1 MKTLVGKFA
10 SATAALALSLNL
22 SLLNVLAGPAVTSIS
37 CGSAHSL
44 FSKFDGSLWG
54 MGDNSYGQLGLGF
67 SLSNTNAN
75 VPAQILSSGV
85 QRVTAGANHSLFLAG
100 GSLWV
105 MGYNQYGQLGDGTTN
120 NQYVPEKIFTG
131 THNLSVHVMAGGYY
145 HSLYGTDSPIVV
157 PNNALY
163 AMGANGA
170 GELGD
175 GTFTVHYSPEQLRS
189 STIISAVTAGEGHSL
204 YLQSNGSL
212 WGMGDNSAG
221 QLGLGSVA
229 GTNIQVQL
237 TSSGVTAVAA
247 GTYHSL
253 FIESD
258 GSLWVMGD
266 NAYGQ
271 LGDNTTTDQRTPEK
285 IFLFGVTAVAA
296 GNNHSLFI
304 GSNGS
309 LWGMG
314 LNSRGQLGLGVTI
327 STRVPA
333 LIVSSNV
340 IAVAAAGD
348 HSLFIKSDGSLWG
361 MGYNSSGEL
370 GVGDYTTRTVPV
382 RIVGGLP
389 PPPVITGISFSGPN
403 LMLTGTNGL
412 NGEILY
418 TLTSTDLTQ
427 PLSQWQS
434 VATNVL
440 SANGSFTIT
449 AINAVTPEEPQQFYI
464 LQAQ

>member
-1 MKTLVGKFA
+1 MNTPIVKFA
-10 SATAALALSLNL
+10 SATAALALTFNL
-22 SLLNVLAGPAVTSIS
+22 SLLNVLAGPPVTSIS

-44 FSKFDGSLWG
+44 FSKSDGSLWS
-54 MGDNSYGQLGLGF
+54 MGDNSYGQLGLG
-67 SLSNTNAN
+67 LPPTNAN
-75 VPAQILSSGV
+75 LPTQILSSGV
-85 QRVTAGANHSLFLAG
+85 QRVAAGANHSLFLAG
-100 GSLWV
+100 GSLWG

-120 NQYVPEKIFTG
+120 NQYVPEKIFTSS
-131 THNLSVHVMAGGYY
+131 HNLSVNVMAGGYY
-145 HSLYGTDSPIVV
+145 HSLYGTFSPLVA

-189 STIISAVTAGEGHSL
+189 STIISAVTAGEGHSF
-204 YLQSNGSL
+204 YLQSGGSL
-212 WGMGDNSAG
+212 WGMGDNSYG

-229 GTNIQVQL
+229 GTNIQIQL
-237 TSSGVTAVAA
+237 TASGVAAVTA

-258 GSLWVMGD
+258 GSLWSMGD

-271 LGDNTTTDQRTPEK
+271 LGDNTTTGQHTPEQ
-285 IFLFGVTAVAA
+285 IVSSGVTAIAA

-304 GSNGS
+304 KSDGS

-314 LNSRGQLGLGVTI
+314 LNSRGQLGLGVI
-327 STRVPA
+327 VDRHVPVS
-333 LIVSSNV
+333 IVSGNV

-361 MGYNSSGEL
+361 MGYNGSGEL
-370 GVGDYTTRTVPV
+370 GVGDYFSRTVPV

-418 TLTSTDLTQ
+418 TLTSTDLAQ

-449 AINAVTPEEPQQFYI
+449 AANAGTPDAPQQFYI